1 MMYRSL
7 WLTIVK
13 VEQQSE
19 IIRERLTSRP
29 SFSVFDAFKA
39 VDTNNDGKIT
49 ADELASTLEKSGF
62 QVTYSEIK
70 ALVERYDKSGDGA
83 ISYLEFSDEIRP
95 HSPSKKAKSTF

>member
-1 MMYRSL
+1 MYRAL

-29 SFSVFDAFKA
+29 SFNVFDAFKA
-39 VDTNNDGKIT
+39 VDSNNDGKIT
-49 ADELASTLEKSGF
+49 ADELVKTFDRSGF
-62 QVTYSEIK
+62 QVTYAEIK
-70 ALVERYDKSGDGA
+70 GLVERYDKSGDGA

-95 HSPSKKAKSTF
+95 HSPSKKGMASF